1 MRLMRV
7 ATPLV
12 VAVVVAGC
20 GNLIDTEIIG
30 KTGLTR
36 SADGSVVILVNVCTD
51 SVDHVGV
58 YGSRNGLA
66 QDQQNATL
74 GELHASKP
82 QSGSVEVSLAAP
94 EIPWTADPVV
104 QLPDDPGSLFIVIA
118 STDGNKS
125 TQAAQVSATRT
136 QVDALPQG
144 FVLVSSAKQIARSE
158 FGSAC

>member
-1 MRLMRV
+1 MRLMKV

-12 VAVVVAGC
+12 VAVVVVAC

-58 YGSRNGLA
+58 YGSREGLA
-66 QDQQNATL
+66 QDQQNSTL

-82 QSGSVEVSLAAP
+82 QSGFVEVALAAP
-94 EIPWTADPVV
+94 ESPWTTDPVV

-118 STDGNKS
+118 NTDGDTS
-125 TQAAQVSATRT
+125 TQAAQVSATRH
-136 QVDALPQG
+136 QVNALPQG
-144 FVLVSSAKQIARSE
+144 SVLVSSAKQIARSE
-158 FGSAC
+158 FDSSC